1 MLQTTIENIDVKYLS
16 PILIE
21 PGISVYAV
29 VTFALIIT
37 LKIALKIALKITLT
51 RPRQGSLPPAL
62 KTQFLKLSPMK
73 SPMKSHT
80 EISH

>member
-37 LKIALKIALKITLT
+37 LKIALKITLT

-73 SPMKSHT
+73 FPMKSHT

>member
-37 LKIALKIALKITLT
+37 LKIALKITLT